1 MLYSSIDL
9 TRRLWV
15 LSFIEASLTEEIA
28 AGEEAKNPVRRV
40 LDQHQTRTEVDSI
53 DRCVAEELDEEDKR
67 R

>member
-28 AGEEAKNPVRRV
+28 AGEEAKNPVLPGIYSMRY
-40 LDQHQTRTEVDSI
+40 Q
-53 DRCVAEELDEEDKR
+53 
-67 R
+67 